1 MFQWKGYD
9 AGVEEAI
16 TMCAEDV
23 DEDDPSAG
31 ENFIGEWI
39 WESITAST
47 LEREFW
53 WCLSLV
59 EIASITCL
67 IWVKPK
73 ILKRKL

>member
-31 ENFIGEWI
+31 ENLIGEWI
-39 WESITAST
+39 LESFKAST

-53 WCLSLV
+53 WWLSLV
-59 EIASITCL
+59 DIASITCL
-67 IWVKPK
+67 IKVKPK

>member
-31 ENFIGEWI
+31 ENLIGEWI
-39 WESITAST
+39 LESITAST

-53 WCLSLV
+53 LCLSLV
-59 EIASITCL
+59 YIASITCL
-67 IWVKPK
+67 VRVEPK
-73 ILKRKL
+73 F